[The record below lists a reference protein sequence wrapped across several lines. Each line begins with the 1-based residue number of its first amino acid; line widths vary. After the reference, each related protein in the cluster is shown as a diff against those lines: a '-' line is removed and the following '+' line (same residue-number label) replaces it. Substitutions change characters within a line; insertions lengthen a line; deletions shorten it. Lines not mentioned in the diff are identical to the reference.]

1 MDYDFIYFTKEM
13 KKIIKEIKKEDSNFN
28 ITEEEIENCKKENP
42 SFNFTIEDLKE
53 ILALKKLDKEIE
65 KISNLDKIKID
76 KNIKS
81 NLIFGL

>member
-1 MDYDFIYFTKEM
+1 MTFSKEM

-28 ITEEEIENCKKENP
+28 ITEEEIETCKQENP
-42 SFNFTIEDLKE
+42 PFNFTIEDLKE
-53 ILALKKLDKEIE
+53 ILALKKLDKEME

-81 NLIFGL
+81 NLIIKK

>member
-1 MDYDFIYFTKEM
+1 MTFSKEM
-13 KKIIKEIKKEDSNFN
+13 KKIIKEIKKEDSNFD

-81 NLIFGL
+81 NLIIKK